1 MNSHSAKLISS
12 PTLAV
17 IKRALAGLCTHST
30 MDNLMEQYGFVTK
43 PEAIIHNKVDKASAY
58 LDYADW
64 SDAKTVRSLLE
75 LITHIF
81 VQLDC
86 SARSSE
92 DAPSRLDENGDA
104 GYIMKVLGDREGIL
118 WTGKEFDISSLEG
131 SAALG
136 HAAKSIRRFGL
147 AEVDQEAER
156 VLSNVENDP
165 GDAITAAKNL
175 VESVCR
181 HILADFSITPPG
193 SMDIGD
199 LLKDTLKHLGLLP
212 DQVSDKAKGADAA
225 KKVLR
230 SMQAA
235 VQGLAELRNLYGDP
249 HGKGPGYRGLEPRH
263 ARLAATMAGAI
274 ATFLT
279 ETHERRKQP

>member
-1 MNSHSAKLISS
+1 MIST

-17 IKRALAGLCTHST
+17 IKNALASLCTHST
-30 MDNLMEQYGFVTK
+30 MDNLMQQYGFALD
-43 PEAIIHNKVDKASAY
+43 PWRIPFDRNKIDKASAY
-58 LDYADW
+58 LDHADW
-64 SDAKTVRSLLE
+64 LDVKTVRGLLD

-81 VQLDC
+81 VELDSRVVSQEDGHTALC
-86 SARSSE
+86 MNE
-92 DAPSRLDENGDA
+92 DAGR
-104 GYIMKVLGDREGIL
+104 IMKVLREREAIK
-118 WTGKEFDISSLEG
+118 WTSKEFDISSLEG

-136 HAAKSIRRFGL
+136 HTAKSIRRFGL
-147 AEVDQEAER
+147 AEVNQEAER

-165 GDAITAAKNL
+165 GDAITSAKNL

-181 HILADFSITPPG
+181 HILAEFSITP
-193 SMDIGD
+193 SASTDIGE
-199 LLKDTLKHLGLLP
+199 LLKETLKHLGLLP

-274 ATFLT
+274 ATFVV
-279 ETHERRKQP
+279 ETHQVQRGHRPG